1 MPIHVA
7 LHHLTT
13 YRYDKR
19 INLGPQVIRLKPAPH
34 CRTRILSYAL
44 RITPAEHFL
53 NWQQDPFANYVARV
67 VIPEKTT
74 EFQVE
79 VDLVAEMSVYDPFDF
94 FLEPSAEKFPFKY
107 APELKADLVP
117 YLRTEP
123 AGPKLTTFLKNVP
136 HRTRRSIDFLVEI
149 NARLHRKVSYTIR
162 MEPGVQTPEQTLEL
176 CSGSCRDT
184 AWLMVQVF
192 RHFGL
197 AARFGAGIK
206 RNMLGVSALA
216 LLVFGLYQLSKAF
229 A

>member
-19 INLGPQVIRLKPAPH
+19 INLGSQVIRLKPAPH

-44 RITPAEHFL
+44 RIKPAEHFL

-94 FLEPSAEKFPFKY
+94 FLEPSAEKFPFQY

-117 YLRTEP
+117 YLRAEP
-123 AGPKLTTFLKNVP
+123 AGPKLMQRLL
-136 HRTRRSIDFLVEI
+136 RSWY
-149 NARLHRKVSYTIR
+149 SY
-162 MEPGVQTPEQTLEL
+162 QYSHL
-176 CSGSCRDT
+176 
-184 AWLMVQVF
+184 
-192 RHFGL
+192 
-197 AARFGAGIK
+197 
-206 RNMLGVSALA
+206 
-216 LLVFGLYQLSKAF
+216 
-229 A
+229 

>member
-79 VDLVAEMSVYDPFDF
+79 VELVADSPFPTSLTSVTW
-94 FLEPSAEKFPFKY
+94 E
-107 APELKADLVP
+107 
-117 YLRTEP
+117 
-123 AGPKLTTFLKNVP
+123 GTFNN
-136 HRTRRSIDFLVEI
+136 R
-149 NARLHRKVSYTIR
+149 
-162 MEPGVQTPEQTLEL
+162 
-176 CSGSCRDT
+176 
-184 AWLMVQVF
+184 
-192 RHFGL
+192 
-197 AARFGAGIK
+197 GIK
-206 RNMLGVSALA
+206 AV
-216 LLVFGLYQLSKAF
+216 
-229 A
+229 